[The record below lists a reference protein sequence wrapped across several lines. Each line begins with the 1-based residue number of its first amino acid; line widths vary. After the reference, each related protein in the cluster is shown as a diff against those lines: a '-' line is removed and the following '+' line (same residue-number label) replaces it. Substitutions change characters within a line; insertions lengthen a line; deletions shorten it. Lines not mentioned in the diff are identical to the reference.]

1 MYTVEF
7 DHDVTIVTS
16 IDEQDEHED
25 LEVVLDGDG
34 IVYMRQYD
42 ESYKSYQLVVVSYQQ
57 VLDFITSLNQTEG
70 MFMLEVI
77 EDKQ

>member
-16 IDEQDEHED
+16 IDEQDKHED

-70 MFMLEVI
+70 MFKLELI
-77 EDKQ
+77 KDKQ